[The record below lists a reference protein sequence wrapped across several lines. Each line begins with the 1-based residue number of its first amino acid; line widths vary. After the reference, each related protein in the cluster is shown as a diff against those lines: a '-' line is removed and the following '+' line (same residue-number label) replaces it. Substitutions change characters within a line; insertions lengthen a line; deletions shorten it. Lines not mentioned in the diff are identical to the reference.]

1 MKALTAQTK
10 LLRRVIALT
19 HVFAVL
25 SLTATVEGHEMNVK
39 DVQSETVHKVEQ
51 HSKMELQEQQYEPAI
66 IELSCKQLIGEE
78 RRYKTN
84 PRPQVECYSSVV
96 GVFFWQLRDELGNWQ
111 YVYYNLQPTNLTGY
125 MFSSNPRQIRVQF
138 MDLDG
143 NTSEYFITL
152 DTDYKPCIQSKGC
165 LMV

>member
-10 LLRRVIALT
+10 QLRKVIALT
-19 HVFAVL
+19 HIFAVL

-39 DVQSETVHKVEQ
+39 DIQSETYLELEQ
-51 HSKMELQEQQYEPAI
+51 DSKPEQQYEPAI
-66 IELSCKQLIGEE
+66 IELNCKQLIGEE
-78 RRYKTN
+78 RRYKTD
-84 PRPQVECYSSVV
+84 PRPQVECHSSVV
-96 GVFFWQLRDELGNWQ
+96 GVFFWQLRNERGIWQ
-111 YVYYNLQPTNLTGY
+111 NVYYNQQPTSLTGY
-125 MFSSNPRQIRVQF
+125 MFSSNPGQIRVQF

-152 DTDYKPCIQSKGC
+152 DADYKPCIQSKGC